1 LIPVA
6 VVGAYEVMPKG
17 TPFPKPRP
25 IVVVVGP
32 HMEAE
37 LVSQLTDDEL
47 LVELEKRLR
56 ACDQRGRELVGLA

>member
-1 LIPVA
+1 
-6 VVGAYEVMPKG
+6 
-17 TPFPKPRP
+17 
-25 IVVVVGP
+25 VVVVGP
-32 HMEAE
+32 HMDAE